1 MSLIIPRSSAQT
13 LALRTNLLYDATLSP
28 NLGVEVRL
36 DSTWSAG
43 INVGFNAWDIDK
55 EKNKKWRHLLVS
67 PNVRHYFGHKRDS
80 LCVYGYAKDG
90 AYGILR
96 DSVVTRRMQY
106 FEGNLIYSHYN
117 VGNAK
122 IPFGLYSAIKDRRL
136 QGDLLALGAKYGYAW
151 MWAIRGY
158 YWPGSHVQLYMSDY
172 ETPNCTTLVAGYI
185 FNYFPDIKYI
195 GFGCNKGKPGELWE
209 PKIIVVRNMNYLKD
223 DLSNKQ
229 TEESV

>member
-1 MSLIIPRSSAQT
+1 MHFLTKISLTVLLLLSLIIPRSSAQT

-151 MWAIRGY
+151 ILARDWRIEAEAGVAVGY
-158 YWPGSHVQLYMSDY
+158 AWFKEYDCDHCGTYYGKGDRIFLLPQLGI
-172 ETPNCTTLVAGYI
+172 NVVYI
-185 FNYFPDIKYI
+185 IN
-195 GFGCNKGKPGELWE
+195 
-209 PKIIVVRNMNYLKD
+209 
-223 DLSNKQ
+223 
-229 TEESV
+229 

>member
-1 MSLIIPRSSAQT
+1 MHLTKNKTITVLLLLSLIIPRSSAQT

-43 INVGFNAWDIDK
+43 VNVGFNAWDINK

-151 MWAIRGY
+151 ILARDWRIEAEAGVAVGY
-158 YWPGSHVQLYMSDY
+158 AWFKEYDCDHCGTYYGKGDRIFLLPQLGI
-172 ETPNCTTLVAGYI
+172 NVVYI
-185 FNYFPDIKYI
+185 IN
-195 GFGCNKGKPGELWE
+195 
-209 PKIIVVRNMNYLKD
+209 
-223 DLSNKQ
+223 
-229 TEESV
+229 